1 MEKARGEGGKFITAG
16 KKKRMERMKT
26 VRQGENPHIQHN
38 DIENDEGDVKW
49 CEGRRVVELG
59 CLAES
64 LGKCKNTE
72 CTRVLDLRNTIIE
85 RQIGLGSV
93 LLVKCE
99 CGEMNRVR
107 TGKTHRE
114 KNKGVPIFDMN
125 TKVAEGMLHAG
136 LSQTAVIQIYK
147 CRFETCQFPSFWEYI
162 PNNIDTYLRSSFA
175 TPPVKHMIFI
185 RCNSTHKLL

>member
-1 MEKARGEGGKFITAG
+1 
-16 KKKRMERMKT
+16 MERMKT

-38 DIENDEGDVKW
+38 DIENDEGGVKW

-107 TGKTHRE
+107 TGKVHRE
-114 KNKGVPIFDMN
+114 KNKGVPIFYMN
-125 TKVAEGMLHAG
+125 TKVAEGMLHAFG
-136 LSQTAVIQIYK
+136 NTSQII
-147 CRFETCQFPSFWEYI
+147 
-162 PNNIDTYLRSSFA
+162 
-175 TPPVKHMIFI
+175 
-185 RCNSTHKLL
+185 STHT